1 MSDSDSSDDA
11 DWGGVV
17 DLLDECSVPESASDG
32 LLFREAVADQDCQT
46 QLFLT
51 TLVHGAESLTTVGP
65 SLISLSSLREAS
77 IRTMLELPDSSS
89 HISGS
94 ISDSTGR
101 VLSETGRV
109 PMDGDDW
116 IPLNAS
122 GSAIRMC
129 TVECA
134 GGWTICFDVKDCED
148 WSVLRSINLMRADRS
163 HKDPC
168 SSREADDAPSSS
180 EAEGCQQKVVRFAPD
195 CLDCDETSEMQ
206 DASDQARSR
215 LVKAQ
220 QSANLGFPAGYRP
233 PQQLPAAREP
243 LELLADDGSL
253 LASSGWMLD
262 AALWR

>member
-1 MSDSDSSDDA
+1 
-11 DWGGVV
+11 
-17 DLLDECSVPESASDG
+17 
-32 LLFREAVADQDCQT
+32 
-46 QLFLT
+46 
-51 TLVHGAESLTTVGP
+51 
-65 SLISLSSLREAS
+65 
-77 IRTMLELPDSSS
+77 MLELPDSSS
-89 HISGS
+89 HISAS

-101 VLSETGRV
+101 VLCETGRV

-129 TVECA
+129 TMECA
-134 GGWTICFDVKDCED
+134 GGWTICFDVKDCEER
-148 WSVLRSINLMRADRS
+148 SVLRSVNLMRAVQSD
-163 HKDPC
+163 KDPC
-168 SSREADDAPSSS
+168 READDAPSSS
-180 EAEGCQQKVVRFAPD
+180 EADVCQQKVVRFAPD
-195 CLDCDETSEMQ
+195 CLDCDDTSEMQ
-206 DASDQARSR
+206 DASDQARNR

-262 AALWR
+262 PALWR